1 MELKVD
7 DVLFSLETVR
17 GRLSRILDAGHES
30 VIEQAKATVYQYKK
44 QGTTGRWGFT
54 INPDRPLKFKVTEV
68 DRLKLRVDLAICA
81 YWDSQPARRPSEL
94 NVAIRI
100 WCLTPGVFFRERM
113 DASRLE
119 DAIDPM
125 IGRVMLRIHFDLANQ
140 GQPGPE
146 YHVQVGGNPQD
157 NAESWFPEA
166 LSVPRLLHMPMDLVL
181 AAELIAAT
189 FYPMEYKKLRREGT
203 WKNSRRKSQEHLLPE
218 YLDQAKKAVEGNSSV
233 LEALWNVEWEQ

>member
-1 MELKVD
+1 MH
-7 DVLFSLETVR
+7 R
-17 GRLSRILDAGHES
+17 
-30 VIEQAKATVYQYKK
+30 YKQ

-54 INPDRPLKFKVTEV
+54 IDPERPLKFKVTEV
-68 DRLKLRVDLAICA
+68 NRLKLRADLAICA
-81 YWDSQPARRPSEL
+81 YWDSQPAQRPSEL

-100 WCLTPGVFFRERM
+100 WCLTPGVYFRERM
-113 DASRLE
+113 DAPRLE

-140 GQPGPE
+140 GQSGPE

-157 NAESWFPEA
+157 DGEPWFPEA

-181 AAELIAAT
+181 AAELIVAT

-218 YLDQAKKAVEGNSSV
+218 YLDQATKAIEGNSSV